1 MHLPRAACLLAAR
14 EAADAA
20 ARAVRGREERRV
32 DENIVNACAVVGQP
46 CAGLQRGMLDI
57 SRLEKLVRC
66 KTVVGHLAEVSVAA
80 ARYSLVQLLLCDI
93 LSCRW

>member
-1 MHLPRAACLLAAR
+1 LHLPRAACLLAAR

-57 SRLEKLVRC
+57 SRFEKLLRC
-66 KTVVGHLAEVSVAA
+66 KIVVGHLAEVSFAA
-80 ARYSLVQLLLCDI
+80 VRFSRIPHSSNCTK
-93 LSCRW
+93 SCRW